1 MNQMRDQLKMNLNY
15 LQIKKINVTVT
26 AEKVDEK
33 NGATCLVIMFP
44 SDLWSFNCPRV
55 YLLQFCADLRSK
67 PKYVNATYINAP
79 ESFFTFFEKMTWF
92 IVVWTLV
99 HEILAIKI
107 SKKMLTQ
114 QIFNKF
120 LRLQTLNNTIFWNCV
135 KRPFI
140 CIYVNWF
147 NRPRFLAVSTKLQK
161 MHFLDNLRTI
171 SQEENRDT
179 RQMTQS
185 TFSALTGFK
194 NHFWIWKYSK
204 FVFMWSSFWS
214 LLVCKI
220 LQFLTK
226 SYRFGQLIILF

>member
-1 MNQMRDQLKMNLNY
+1 MRHHLKMNLNY
-15 LQIKKINVTVT
+15 LQIKKMNVTNSYCRKSRWKKWGYLFSYHVPFWLMVLQLS
-26 AEKVDEK
+26 K
-33 NGATCLVIMFP
+33 
-44 SDLWSFNCPRV
+44 RV

-161 MHFLDNLRTI
+161 MYFLDNLRTI

-179 RQMTQS
+179 RKMTQS
-185 TFSALTGFK
+185 TFSALTGSK
-194 NHFWIWKYSK
+194 IHFWIWKYSK
-204 FVFMWSSFWS
+204 FIFMWSSFWS
-214 LLVCKI
+214 ILVCKI

-226 SYRFGQLIILF
+226 SYRLGQLIILF